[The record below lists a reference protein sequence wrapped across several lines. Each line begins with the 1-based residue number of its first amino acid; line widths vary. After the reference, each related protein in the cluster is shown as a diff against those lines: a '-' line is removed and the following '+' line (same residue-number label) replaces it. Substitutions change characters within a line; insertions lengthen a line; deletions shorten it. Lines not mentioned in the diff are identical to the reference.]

1 MIRLTDEEKD
11 QILNMATNVTNPM
24 PLSEVVRYGNAIAQ
38 AQLKKVV
45 EWLEDVVI
53 TYGDDKPTMRG
64 IPEADWQTLRQ
75 EAGKE

>member
-38 AQLKKVV
+38 TQHIADQLRKG
-45 EWLEDVVI
+45 E
-53 TYGDDKPTMRG
+53 GG
-64 IPEADWQTLRQ
+64 
-75 EAGKE
+75 